1 MNASPAMSKY
11 IPSIIVGLVVGFA
24 VSFGLAFFFSS
35 LGARS
40 GFLPI
45 MAGAFFGVFT
55 AYIMANLVGT
65 KRGKAATPEQKQA
78 ALDFRPQ
85 FHDQALLIVYRE
97 GFVGKAA
104 GLDLS
109 LDDRF
114 VAQLTARASPPSPS
128 RPAAT
133 SCRWRSAVWRASR
146 TSRRWKASSP
156 RPAR

>member
-1 MNASPAMSKY
+1 Y

-24 VSFGLAFFFSS
+24 VSFGLAFFFAS

-78 ALDFRPQ
+78 ALDFRP
-85 FHDQALLIVYRE
+85 DADKALLIVYRE
-97 GFVGKAA
+97 GF
-104 GLDLS
+104 
-109 LDDRF
+109 
-114 VAQLTARASPPSPS
+114 
-128 RPAAT
+128 
-133 SCRWRSAVWRASR
+133 
-146 TSRRWKASSP
+146 
-156 RPAR
+156 